1 MSTDTLQKD
10 LLELEDEVTAQE
22 ETSSRP
28 AQKTASAFK
37 TISEVAELLDVPQHV
52 LRFWESRFPQVKP
65 MKLRGGRRY
74 YRPEDIAVLTR
85 IKHLL
90 YREGYTIKGARKVF
104 DQKVVELK
112 TEAAKQPATPQPP
125 QKQPA
130 PAVAEA
136 KEAKDAKKP
145 SANTKAELQALL
157 AELQELRTMLKSA

>member
-10 LLELEDEVTAQE
+10 LLEVSDEADNAA
-22 ETSSRP
+22 RP
-28 AQKTASAFK
+28 TQKTASAFK
-37 TISEVAELLDVPQHV
+37 TISEVSELLDVPQHV

-74 YRPEDIAVLTR
+74 YRPEDIAILTR

-112 TEAAKQPATPQPP
+112 APETAKQAQAPKASVATAKPAAT
-125 QKQPA
+125 
-130 PAVAEA
+130 VEA
-136 KEAKDAKKP
+136 KMTTAA
-145 SANTKAELQALL
+145 ANRNKAPELQALL